1 MSSTVDKLTILLL
14 RISSFVRE
22 LLRFA
27 CVRFS
32 LFVVRFRSK
41 VSMPICSLR
50 VVDSVFNFCICFLKT
65 DLGLKNIDPEVVVS
79 YLPVVGDTSVVCR
92 PGCTRYTRFVGYFVE
107 FGEVCNPAVLCFPFG

>member
-1 MSSTVDKLTILLL
+1 MGQKFKPLCSKLVSDWVSSIVDKLTILLL

-22 LLRFA
+22 LLRLA
-27 CVRFS
+27 CIRFS

-50 VVDSVFNFCICFLKT
+50 VLDSVFNFCICFLKT

-79 YLPVVGDTSVVCR
+79 YLPVVGDTAVVCR
-92 PGCTRYTRFVGYFVE
+92 AGCTRCARFV
-107 FGEVCNPAVLCFPFG
+107 VLI